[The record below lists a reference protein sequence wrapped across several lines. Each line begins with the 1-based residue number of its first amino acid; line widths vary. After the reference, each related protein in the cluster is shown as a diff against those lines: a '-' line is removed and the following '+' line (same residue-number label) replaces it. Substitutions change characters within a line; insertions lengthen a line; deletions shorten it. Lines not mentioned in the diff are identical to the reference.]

1 MRSKEE
7 AHDYRYFPDPDLLPV
22 IVDEKWLAK
31 LKAEL
36 PELPLARAQRFQ
48 SEYQVPAY
56 DSFVLTTEKALADYF
71 EEVARTSQNA
81 KSASNWIMTE
91 LLRELNEAKLEV
103 DKSPIA
109 AKDLAQLIAMID
121 AKEISG
127 KMAKDVFGDMWK
139 TSKGPKEIVKAS
151 GMSQITDSSAIEK
164 IVDDVLAQSAQAVA
178 DYRGGKTKL
187 FGFFVGQVMK
197 ASKGQ
202 ANPEMVNQ
210 ILLVKLKG

>member
-1 MRSKEE
+1 M
-7 AHDYRYFPDPDLLPV
+7 
-22 IVDEKWLAK
+22 
-31 LKAEL
+31 
-36 PELPLARAQRFQ
+36 
-48 SEYQVPAY
+48 
-56 DSFVLTTEKALADYF
+56 
-71 EEVARTSQNA
+71 
-81 KSASNWIMTE
+81 
-91 LLRELNEAKLEV
+91 LRELNEAKLEV

-109 AKDLAQLIAMID
+109 AKDLAQLITMID

-127 KMAKDVFGDMWK
+127 KMAKDVFSEMWK
-139 TSKGPKEIVKAS
+139 TSKNPKDIVKAS

-210 ILLVKLKG
+210 ILQAKLKG